1 MLRIDSR
8 LHSPTSRA
16 QLLSRFSVF
25 DVSWAAISPAIA
37 YIIRNGWIDRPDSVA
52 IYCGIA
58 FLASIL
64 TFQLFKI
71 SKPMSRFFS
80 AGDALEVAKACI
92 ISVSIAGAFLFTFTR
107 MDETPRS
114 IPLIHYFV
122 LAGGLIA
129 GRSVARIR
137 RGWRDARKPDTMS
150 GPVENI
156 VIIGT
161 TRLAWFYTK
170 LVEELAAGEAQVVAL
185 LDERPKFQN
194 RSLNGH
200 AIAGSPLHIFKIFD
214 EYALHGVEINRIAVA
229 IPPEEVSGD
238 AWLEI
243 ARIARERS
251 IELEILP
258 ERLFLSSTAKQSN
271 PQVTNVR
278 NDAAEGGRR
287 PIWKLKRILD
297 IGLALVVMIAIAP
310 FAVIVAALV
319 LIDVGHPLV
328 FWQQRVGR
336 AGRPLHVYKFRT
348 MKAPFDK
355 KGHSIA
361 EEQRLSWIGR
371 FLRATRL
378 DEIPQLWNI
387 LTGGMSVVGP
397 RPLLPVDQPK
407 GFSVRLQVSPGLTGL
422 AQISGGKQITI
433 EEKDALDEHYVKH
446 ASVWLELKIMLF
458 TCWVMIRGDNRNE
471 ALIAAALAE
480 KHGGGGHDRALVHAP
495 SIHVASTGIRAQQI
509 IRKANIPL
517 REAAALAVGRAQFGA
532 RKAPARI

>member
-1 MLRIDSR
+1 MLRM
-8 LHSPTSRA
+8 HSPTSRTK
-16 QLLSRFSVF
+16 LLSRFSIF
-25 DVSWAAISPAIA
+25 DVLWAAVSPAIA
-37 YIIRNGWIDRPDSVA
+37 YIIRDGSIDRPDAVA
-52 IYCGIA
+52 IYCGVA

-80 AGDALEVAKACI
+80 ARDAVEVAKACM

-107 MDETPRS
+107 MEETPRS

-129 GRSVARIR
+129 GRSIARIR
-137 RGWRDARKPDTMS
+137 RGWRDSRKPDMMT
-150 GPVENI
+150 GAVENI

-161 TRLAWFYTK
+161 TRLAWFYSK
-170 LVEELAAGEAQVVAL
+170 LIEELAAGEAQVVAL
-185 LDERPKFQN
+185 LDERPKFQH

-214 EYALHGVEINRIAVA
+214 EYALHGVEINRIALA
-229 IPPEEVSGD
+229 IPPGEISGD
-238 AWLEI
+238 AWIEI
-243 ARIARERS
+243 TRIARERS
-251 IELEILP
+251 IELESLP
-258 ERLFLSSTAKQSN
+258 ERLLLSSPAKRSTT
-271 PQVTNVR
+271 QVAGVPN
-278 NDAAEGGRR
+278 ALAERSRR

-297 IGLALVVMIAIAP
+297 IVLSSIVIIAIAP
-310 FAVIVAALV
+310 VAAIVAVLV
-319 LIDVGHPLV
+319 LIDVGLPVV

-336 AGRPLHVYKFRT
+336 LGRPLHVYKFRT
-348 MKAPFDK
+348 MKAPFDR
-355 KGHSIA
+355 KGHPIP
-361 EEQRLSWIGR
+361 EERRLSWIGR

-387 LTGGMSVVGP
+387 LIGGMSVVGP
-397 RPLLPVDQPK
+397 RPLLPIDQPK

-422 AQISGGKQITI
+422 AQISGGKAISV

-458 TCWVMIRGDNRNE
+458 TGWVMVRGDKRNE

-480 KHGGGGHDRALVHAP
+480 KQGHGDPRHTPVHAP
-495 SIHVASTGIRAQQI
+495 RSAASSVIRAQHI
-509 IRKANIPL
+509 IRKSRIPV
-517 REAAALAVGRAQFGA
+517 REPALAVAGRAQFGA
-532 RKAPARI
+532 QKAPARI